1 MSSVKRSHLWFRK
14 RGGLGLGGALGMAGV
29 QRAVAVIA
37 ELGAALLL
45 PGESLRR
52 RSFKTH

>member
-14 RGGLGLGGALGMAGV
+14 RGGLGLGGALGTAGV

-37 ELGAALLL
+37 ELRAALLL
-45 PGESLRR
+45 PGESLR
-52 RSFKTH
+52 